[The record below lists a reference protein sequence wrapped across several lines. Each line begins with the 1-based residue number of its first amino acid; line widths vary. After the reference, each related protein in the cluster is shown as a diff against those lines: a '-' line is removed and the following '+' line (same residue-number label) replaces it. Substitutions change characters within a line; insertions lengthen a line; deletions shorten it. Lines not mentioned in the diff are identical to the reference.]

1 MHARTSERAAIALPT
16 GGYGTRQVGE
26 SKVIAGWHQGLIGM
40 KKGTKRFLVIGAG
53 MTALVEA

>member
-1 MHARTSERAAIALPT
+1 M
-16 GGYGTRQVGE
+16 RQVGE

-53 MTALVEA
+53 MTALAEAT